1 VADPAPNPPEA
12 TRPPADDIRGGLFLI
27 VAVLCFTAAFGVIKQ
42 LTAELPEPV
51 IGVMR
56 SIFALVFF
64 LPMLASRGLAFFK
77 TSRPISH
84 FWRAAFGYGSFLLFV
99 YAVARLPLGD
109 AVALS
114 FTSPFWSILIG
125 WLVFRDR
132 ITPRLGLAVVV
143 GFSGVL
149 LIAQPSASAGLGV
162 GAIIAIVSAV
172 MTSLAMMMVKQLSG
186 SEPPDRVAFYF
197 MFVSA
202 IIGAVPAAFD
212 WAMPQLHHVPWLAGI
227 GALFFVGQTALSRAY
242 LYGTFSRMAPLDFVR
257 LPTALLLGFF
267 IFGEIPATIALLGMG
282 LIVVASLDILLGGRR
297 GKQP

>member
-1 VADPAPNPPEA
+1 MTREPDPKPGET
-12 TRPPADDIRGGLFLI
+12 TRPASDDIRGGMFLI

-42 LTAELPEPV
+42 LTLELSEPV
-51 IGVMR
+51 IGVFR
-56 SIFALVFF
+56 SIFALIFF
-64 LPMLASRGLAFFK
+64 VPLLVRKGIGFLK
-77 TSRPISH
+77 TSRPIGH
-84 FWRAAFGYGSFLLFV
+84 IWRSIFGYGSFLLFV
-99 YAVARLPLGD
+99 YAVAQLPLGD

-125 WLVFRDR
+125 WLVFGDR

-162 GAIIAIVSAV
+162 GAAIAIVSAIG
-172 MTSLAMMMVKQLSG
+172 TSLAMMMVKQLSG

-202 IIGAVPAAFD
+202 FIGAVPAAFD
-212 WAMPQLHHVPWLAGI
+212 WTTPQLHHLLPLAGI

-267 IFGEIPATIALLGMG
+267 IFGEVPATIALIGMA
-282 LIVVASLDILLGGRR
+282 LIVAASLDILLGGR
-297 GKQP
+297 KS

>member
-1 VADPAPNPPEA
+1 MSNPPDPKPAEA
-12 TRPPADDIRGGLFLI
+12 VRPPTDDIRGGMFLVI
-27 VAVLCFTAAFGVIKQ
+27 AVLCFTVAFSVIKQ
-42 LTAELPEPV
+42 LTLDLSEPI
-51 IGVMR
+51 IGVFR
-56 SIFALVFF
+56 SLFALVFF
-64 LPMLASRGLAFFK
+64 LPMLASRGVGFFK
-77 TSRPISH
+77 TTRPMGH

-132 ITPRLGLAVVV
+132 ITPRLGVAVVV

-149 LIAQPSASAGLGV
+149 LIAQPSASVGLGV
-162 GAIIAIVSAV
+162 GAVIAIVSAV

-186 SEPPDRVAFYF
+186 GEPPDRVAFYF

-202 IIGAVPAAFD
+202 IIGMIPALFD
-212 WAMPQLHHVPWLAGI
+212 WTTPQLHHLPWLAAI
-227 GALFFVGQTALSRAY
+227 GGLFFVGQTALSRAY

-267 IFGEIPATIALLGMG
+267 IFGEVPATIALIGMV
-282 LIVVASLDILLGGRR
+282 LIVAASLDILLGGR
-297 GKQP
+297 KK

>member
-1 VADPAPNPPEA
+1 M
-12 TRPPADDIRGGLFLI
+12 FLI
-27 VAVLCFTAAFGVIKQ
+27 TAVLCFTAAFVVIKQ
-42 LTAELPEPV
+42 LTDELPEPV
-51 IGVMR
+51 IGVFR
-56 SIFALVFF
+56 SIFALIFF
-64 LPMLASRGLAFFK
+64 VPMLVSRGLGFFK
-77 TSRPISH
+77 TSRPLGH

-132 ITPRLGLAVVV
+132 ITPRLALAVVI

-149 LIAQPSASAGLGV
+149 LIAQPSASAGLGL
-162 GAIIAIVSAV
+162 GAIIAVVSAV
-172 MTSLAMMMVKQLSG
+172 ITSLAMMMVKQLSG

-197 MFVSA
+197 MFVSTF
-202 IIGAVPAAFD
+202 IGAIPAAFD
-212 WAMPQLHHVPWLAGI
+212 WAMPQLHHLPWLAAI

-267 IFGEIPATIALLGMG
+267 VFGEVPATIALIGMAM
-282 LIVVASLDILLGGRR
+282 IVAASLDILLGGR
-297 GKQP
+297 KS

>member
-1 VADPAPNPPEA
+1 MSPAPDPKPAEA
-12 TRPPADDIRGGLFLI
+12 AKPATDDIRGGIFLVI
-27 VAVLCFTAAFGVIKQ
+27 AVLCFTAAFSVIKQ
-42 LTAELPEPV
+42 LTFELPEPI
-51 IGVMR
+51 IGVFR

-64 LPMLASRGLAFFK
+64 LPMLFSRGFAFFK
-77 TSRPISH
+77 TSRPIGH

-114 FTSPFWSILIG
+114 FTSPFWSIIIG
-125 WLVFRDR
+125 VLVFRDR
-132 ITPRLGLAVVV
+132 ITLRLAIAVVI

-149 LIAQPSASAGLGV
+149 LIAQPSASVGLGV

-202 IIGAVPAAFD
+202 IIGLIPAAFD
-212 WAMPQLHHVPWLAGI
+212 WQLPSLHHVPWLAAI
-227 GALFFVGQTALSRAY
+227 GGLFFVGQTALSRAY

-267 IFGEIPATIALLGMG
+267 IFGEVPATIALVGMV
-282 LIVVASLDILLGGRR
+282 LIVAASLDILLGGRR
-297 GKQP
+297 GK